1 MSKANNTDANER
13 GFRKTREGIVVS
25 DKMDKTITV
34 EVSNRVAHGIYSKV
48 MSRTHKLKAHDENN
62 SAGTGDRV
70 LIMETRPISASKR
83 WRLVQIIEKAK

>member
-1 MSKANNTDANER
+1 MATNTEDR
-13 GFRKTREGIVVS
+13 GSRKTREGIVVS

-48 MSRTHKLKAHDENN
+48 MSRTHKLKAHDETN